1 MQWCTEKHQLSE
13 KQSSWG
19 ELECWLR
26 QGICRNQEGSHN
38 QSDTWICWFFPSFHI
53 RNWCKL
59 TGIRCCSYAGSRNG
73 RRIIAY
79 ASRTFHGSER
89 NDAKYSSAK
98 LGLLAVKWVVTEK
111 FKDNLYGAKFE
122 ILTDNNPLCYLQST
136 SKLGTVEQ
144 RWAAQLAIY
153 NFEIKYRTG
162 KTNQAADALSRL
174 PRQGTE
180 ITAKVSMI
188 MLEQAMQTSNEHSN
202 MTVDCNAI
210 YTLPKYSTED
220 IQSMQ

>member
-38 QSDTWICWFFPSFHI
+38 QSVTWICWFFPSFHI

-59 TGIRCCSYAGSRNG
+59 TGIRCCSYAGSRYG

-79 ASRTFHGSER
+79 ASRTFHWSER

-122 ILTDNNPLCYLQST
+122 ILTDNNPPVLPSKYIKTGYSGTEMGCSTSYLQLWNQVQNRKNQPSCRR
-136 SKLGTVEQ
+136 TVKITQTRNRDSSEGFYDHV
-144 RWAAQLAIY
+144 RRSY
-153 NFEIKYRTG
+153 
-162 KTNQAADALSRL
+162 ADFKWT
-174 PRQGTE
+174 Q
-180 ITAKVSMI
+180 
-188 MLEQAMQTSNEHSN
+188 QH
-202 MTVDCNAI
+202 DCG
-210 YTLPKYSTED
+210 L
-220 IQSMQ
+220 